1 MPTPLKVLIV
11 NDSEDDALLLSIE
24 LERGGFQVKYR
35 RVDTERYMIKA
46 LKSET
51 WDLVIS
57 DYTMQNFS
65 GLDALKVLKWQGV
78 DLPFILISD
87 KVGEEIAVEA
97 MKAGANDYILKNKL
111 AWLVPAVQLELQ
123 EVELRSKQRL
133 VEKALKDS
141 EEKYRLILA
150 EEELSRAIL
159 DQAEQAIIVCDE
171 KGVII
176 RASEVAKI
184 FCGANPILKSFE
196 DVFPQCLGQGKIAE
210 EFSLARIRA
219 GEVFRGVEVTYS
231 KPGETGHM
239 LLNAGPLVSKKTG
252 IMGCVVTLTDISQLK
267 LAEESL
273 RRSQEN
279 YRRLSKTAN
288 EGIWILDA
296 ENNTVYANPK
306 LAEMLGYTTEEMVG
320 MSFLHFMSAE
330 SRINEEINLTRLR
343 QGKSRKHDIKF
354 LRKDGRDLWAILSTS
369 PILDDEGHFD
379 GTLGMITDITERIRA
394 EDAVQELL
402 EELRVA
408 NEEMKLQTEKLELQK
423 EEMNRLTQALEL
435 KHDFLEAILRQM
447 PAGVVIAE
455 APTGRL
461 VLGNEQMERILGF
474 SLVPSTYLLDY
485 DRHQG
490 HQVFH
495 GDGRPY
501 LPEEWPL
508 VRSLV
513 AGESV
518 NNEEMVFFQTPEI
531 KKAIQVNSAPIRN
544 RDGEIVAAVAVFR
557 DISPAS

>member
-11 NDSEDDALLLSIE
+11 NDSEDDALLLSLE
-24 LERGGFQVKYR
+24 LKRGGFQVNYR
-35 RVDTERYMIKA
+35 RVDTERNMIKA

-57 DYTMQNFS
+57 DYTMDNFS
-65 GLDALKVLKWQGV
+65 GLDALRVLKWQGV
-78 DLPFILISD
+78 ELPFILISD

-97 MKAGANDYILKNKL
+97 MKAGANDYILKDKL
-111 AWLVPAVQLELQ
+111 ARLAPAVQRELQ
-123 EVELRSKQRL
+123 EVESRREQRQ
-133 VEKALKDS
+133 VEKALKDN

-171 KGVII
+171 KGMII
-176 RASEVAKI
+176 RASEVAKT

-196 DVFPQCLGQGKIAE
+196 AVFPQCLGQGKIAE
-210 EFSLARIRA
+210 EFSLARILA

-231 KPGETGHM
+231 KQGETGHM
-239 LLNAGPLVSKKTG
+239 LLNAGPLIGKKTG
-252 IMGCVVTLTDISQLK
+252 VMGCVVTLTDVSQLK

-296 ENNTVYANPK
+296 ENNTVYTNPK

-320 MSFLHFMSAE
+320 MSFLHFMPAE
-330 SRINEEINLTRLR
+330 SRITEEINLKRLR

-369 PILDDEGHFD
+369 PILDDKGHFD
-379 GTLGMITDITERIRA
+379 GMLGMVTDITERIRA

-423 EEMNRLTQALEL
+423 EELNRLTQALEM
-435 KHDFLEAILRQM
+435 KHDFLEAVLRQM

-474 SLVPSTYLLDY
+474 SLAPSTYLLDY
-485 DRHQG
+485 NRHQG

-518 NNEEMVFFQTPEI
+518 NNEEMVFFQAPEI
-531 KKAIQVNSAPIRN
+531 KKTILVNSAPIRN
-544 RDGEIVAAVAVFR
+544 RGGEIVAAVAVFR
-557 DISPAS
+557 DISLDS

>member
-1 MPTPLKVLIV
+1 MPKPLKVLIV
-11 NDSEDDALLLSIE
+11 NDSEDDALLLSLE
-24 LERGGFQVKYR
+24 LKRGGFQVNYR
-35 RVDTERYMIKA
+35 RVDTERDMIKA
-46 LKSET
+46 LKSEI

-57 DYTMQNFS
+57 GYTMQNFS

-78 DLPFILISD
+78 DLPFIVISD

-97 MKAGANDYILKNKL
+97 MKAGANDYILKDKL
-111 AWLVPAVQLELQ
+111 ARLVPAVQLELQ
-123 EVELRSKQRL
+123 ELELRSKERQ

-219 GEVFRGVEVTYS
+219 GEVFRGMEVTYS

-252 IMGCVVTLTDISQLK
+252 VMGCVVTLTDISQLK

-296 ENNTVYANPK
+296 EDNTVYTNPK

-330 SRINEEINLTRLR
+330 SQINEEINLKRLR

-379 GTLGMITDITERIRA
+379 GTLSMVTDITERIRA
-394 EDAVQELL
+394 EDALQELL

-423 EEMNRLTQALEL
+423 EKMNRLTQALEL

-474 SLVPSTYLLDY
+474 SLDPSTHLLDY
-485 DRHQG
+485 NRNQG

-531 KKAIQVNSAPIRN
+531 KKTIQVNSAPIRN